1 MRTWLRNPPGV
12 PVWTVLVPFMVC
24 LFIGAAI
31 PVFAD
36 LMGDHP
42 GRLAALPALLLL
54 GVLLI
59 YDYKMSMMLILLLRS
74 VGDKALESTQF
85 DVGGAHM
92 GIGGLINLMVIM
104 IACMMALE
112 RPRVF
117 PTRLARFWAPV
128 LLMMGLG
135 VVISYEKANAIKEYL
150 GMLSNFAIFI
160 IAAYTVRSNEDFN
173 KIIRLIVWSSLL
185 PSLYSLVDVALHMRD
200 GSFRLQ
206 STFGHPNI
214 LAFYL
219 TLILVLCLYMLK
231 SPLYAIK
238 RLGRVAIS
246 CYMPVLLGQLL
257 LTQTRSAWLACF
269 VVFVLYAVLFE
280 RKYLLYLF
288 LLPLVVFIPSVY
300 ERLIDL
306 GHGNEAVGY
315 AHLNSFA
322 WRQILWKSAID
333 FMEPQ
338 RLVYGYG
345 LDGFGHFAEIFFPID
360 RTLRWDAHNVY
371 VQFLFDTGVIG
382 LSCYLWL
389 YVRVL
394 WTIRA
399 FRFMDRLSGFLLLAI
414 VVQYLIVSYSD
425 NMFRYLVFNWYLW
438 FALGGACSLVDLH
451 LISRKADYEDCVP
464 GKPVS

>member
-1 MRTWLRNPPGV
+1 V
-12 PVWTVLVPFMVC
+12 PVWTVFVPFMVC

-59 YDYKMSMMLILLLRS
+59 YDYKKLMMLILLLRS

-112 RPRVF
+112 RPQAF

-160 IAAYTVRSNEDFN
+160 IAAYTVRSNEDFD

-238 RLGRVAIS
+238 PLGRVAIS

-257 LTQTRSAWLACF
+257 LKQTRSAWLACF

-306 GHGNEAVGY
+306 GHGK
-315 AHLNSFA
+315 
-322 WRQILWKSAID
+322 RSASWNRNGWSMAMD
-333 FMEPQ
+333 WMV
-338 RLVYGYG
+338 LV
-345 LDGFGHFAEIFFPID
+345 
-360 RTLRWDAHNVY
+360 T
-371 VQFLFDTGVIG
+371 
-382 LSCYLWL
+382 
-389 YVRVL
+389 
-394 WTIRA
+394 
-399 FRFMDRLSGFLLLAI
+399 
-414 VVQYLIVSYSD
+414 
-425 NMFRYLVFNWYLW
+425 
-438 FALGGACSLVDLH
+438 
-451 LISRKADYEDCVP
+451 SRKFSFQSTVRSDGMPTMSMCNSCLTPASSACRATSGYMSAYC
-464 GKPVS
+464 GRSARSGSWIACPVF